1 MPAMTLRAAALLLVS
16 AVAREFPE
24 APCRDVARNPATPA
38 KAIEEACKQEMA
50 LSGGQCEFFSEAW
63 GLAIT
68 HPGYSS
74 ETFCG
79 AVGGAFACSEMMDD
93 VLTSGAVSDLAFA
106 ACVRKQG
113 EAKVGYCL
121 KFQNAISE
129 ADKSTDLDTLR
140 ACYLMEEEAK
150 TVAGPIISK
159 LNATSNVSLGNGSAA
174 TPAPLLSGEAAA
186 RPFGVRNSSGTV
198 PAEPPRITVEPMHAV
213 RQNGSAYEDHHI
225 LAGDGPLQS
234 VGKGKAGPATIPAV
248 PPPTRHELAI
258 DAGKEAGG
266 LAGATAGA
274 AAGKEA
280 GMKAGTAAGE
290 DVAVSIAENKTIPK
304 SEVEAAAYK
313 AGFEAGQ
320 AAGSSVVASLV
331 AKTVGKLV
339 TGVTPKPAG
348 KIVTAVSQ
356 KPKPTLLGKAKKTSV
371 TSAASVTSSVKSSV
385 KSVVKKAVGTI
396 KHHPAHKTSSMA
408 AHDAKATETSKR
420 LGVRKTD
427 KTADTKVD
435 EEEKKKEET
444 KAKDAPLSEFLTK
457 FSKLD

>member
-1 MPAMTLRAAALLLVS
+1 
-16 AVAREFPE
+16 
-24 APCRDVARNPATPA
+24 
-38 KAIEEACKQEMA
+38 MA

-225 LAGDGPLQS
+225 LAGDGPLQA

-248 PPPTRHELAI
+248 PPPTRHELAV

-280 GMKAGTAAGE
+280 GMEAGTAAGE

-320 AAGSSVVASLV
+320 VAGSSVVASLV

-339 TGVTPKPAG
+339 TGVTPKAVE
-348 KIVTAVSQ
+348 KVATAVTP
-356 KPKPTLLGKAKKTSV
+356 KPVEKRATGVTPKPNPTLLGKAQKTSV
-371 TSAASVTSSVKSSV
+371 TSAVKSAV

-396 KHHPAHKTSSMA
+396 KHHPAQKTSSTD

-420 LGVRKTD
+420 LGARKTD
-427 KTADTKVD
+427 KTAGKKVD

>member
-1 MPAMTLRAAALLLVS
+1 
-16 AVAREFPE
+16 
-24 APCRDVARNPATPA
+24 
-38 KAIEEACKQEMA
+38 MA

-225 LAGDGPLQS
+225 LAGDGPLQA

-248 PPPTRHELAI
+248 PPPTRHELAV

-280 GMKAGTAAGE
+280 GMEAGTAAGE

-320 AAGSSVVASLV
+320 VAGSSVVASLV

-339 TGVTPKPAG
+339 TGVNPKAVEKVATAVTPNPVEKLATGVTPKPN
-348 KIVTAVSQ
+348 
-356 KPKPTLLGKAKKTSV
+356 PTLLGKAQKTSV
-371 TSAASVTSSVKSSV
+371 TSAVKSAV

-396 KHHPAHKTSSMA
+396 KHHPAQKTSTD

-420 LGVRKTD
+420 LGARKTD
-427 KTADTKVD
+427 KTAGKKVD

>member
-1 MPAMTLRAAALLLVS
+1 MPTKMLRAALLLVS
-16 AVAREFPE
+16 VVARSFPE
-24 APCRDVARNPATPA
+24 SPCRDVARNPSTPA

-79 AVGGAFACSEMMDD
+79 AVAGAFACSEMMDD
-93 VLTSGAVSDLAFA
+93 VLTSGAVADLAFA
-106 ACVRKQG
+106 ACVKKQG

-121 KFQNAISE
+121 KFQSAISE

-159 LNATSNVSLGNGSAA
+159 LNVTSNATAPLGNGSAA
-174 TPAPLLSGEAAA
+174 TPEPLLSGSQAA
-186 RPFGVRNSSGTV
+186 RPFGVRTANGSV
-198 PAEPPRITVEPMHAV
+198 PVEPSRITVEPLHAV
-213 RQNGSAYEDHHI
+213 RRNGSAYEDHHI

-234 VGKGKAGPATIPAV
+234 AGKGSAGPATIPAV
-248 PPPTRHELAI
+248 PPPTRHELAV
-258 DAGKEAGG
+258 DAGVEAGG

-274 AAGKEA
+274 AAGK
-280 GMKAGTAAGE
+280 AAGE
-290 DVAVSIAENKTIPK
+290 KAGMAAGEEVGVAIAENKTIPR

-320 AAGSSVVASLV
+320 AEGSKVTAVASLV
-331 AKTVGKLV
+331 AKKVGKTLA
-339 TGVTPKPAG
+339 P
-348 KIVTAVSQ
+348 

-371 TSAASVTSSVKSSV
+371 
-385 KSVVKKAVGTI
+385 VKKAVGTI
-396 KHHPAHKTSSMA
+396 KHHA
-408 AHDAKATETSKR
+408 AHPAQKSTASAAQTNGKATETAKR
-420 LGVRKTD
+420 LGARKTD
-427 KTADTKVD
+427 KASDGKVE
-435 EEEKKKEET
+435 EEEKKKEEK

-457 FSKLD
+457 FSTLD